1 MLECTLCKAR
11 VKVNINFT
19 LVSIFSALP
28 EMSQKRLDDSN
39 SAQLE
44 VYCAHVQ
51 LHLLSPPLLFTS
63 KPRVSLEHY
72 LAHVTSYLLP

>member
-28 EMSQKRLDDSN
+28 ECLKKRLDDSN
-39 SAQLE
+39 STQLE

-51 LHLLSPPLLFTS
+51 FYLLSPPTS
-63 KPRVSLEHY
+63 KLRVSLDII
-72 LAHVTSYLLP
+72 